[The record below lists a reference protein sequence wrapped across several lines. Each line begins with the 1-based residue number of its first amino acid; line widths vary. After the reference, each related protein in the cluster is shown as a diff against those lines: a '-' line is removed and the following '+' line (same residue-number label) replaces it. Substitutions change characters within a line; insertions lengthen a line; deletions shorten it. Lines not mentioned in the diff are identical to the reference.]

1 MKAILFII
9 SFLIGGVLFGQTTI
23 PFSSTSNNQTFSTC
37 NGFII
42 DSGGQGG
49 PGYSNGENTT
59 ITICPGVTG
68 NIISIVFNLFQLST
82 TDDNP
87 LPNVTNVDYMDVY
100 DGNST
105 AAPTLGTYSGT
116 QLQGVVISATPFNT
130 TGCITLRFRSNTIGT
145 GMFSASATCTT
156 PCATPTANGV
166 IVGGETA
173 DSTRVCVGE
182 VVNFA
187 NNLSTAATGF
197 TLANYYWDFMDG
209 TGATG
214 QTVSHVYDTPG
225 YYLVQLFVTDNNGCG
240 NTNLIDL
247 QVYVATIPNF
257 IGFPNDTTL
266 CLGENLQVNPDPE
279 FSEVE
284 WNGFDGIQTIDDG
297 CLPDTLL
304 GVSQDIQILQ
314 TGFQPG
320 ATITQLSDIVSFCID
335 LEHSFMGDLV
345 LLVECPNGQS
355 QIFHQQGGG
364 GTQIG
369 IPNPADNVDCSDP
382 TTQGIPFTY
391 CFTPSATDTWVTWA
405 GNNGFGATIP
415 AGSYAPVQPFSNLF
429 GCPLNGIW
437 TLTVIDNWAADDG
450 TLFAF
455 DINLNPSLYPPVP
468 TFEPQIGLGSDSS
481 YWTTPAIF
489 ATISTDGD
497 SLSINPTAPGVYNYT
512 YNLIDNFGCTND
524 STFTLTVNA
533 NQIPDAGPDI
543 IACLGDSVQLNGSVS
558 GGSLSCDYTF
568 SLEDSFGDGWNGNNL
583 LVTINGV
590 TTSYTIPAGDTAS
603 YTVSIPHGTQVTFQ
617 FDSLGFFVSECA
629 YEIIDPSGAVIFSD
643 GGNFVSPTAAIQTFT
658 SNCFGGLVF
667 DWSPAAILNNN
678 TIPNPIGLFD
688 TVGVMYLTIHPAG
701 HPLCVTTDSLNFS
714 VVPYLNPGNDSTL
727 TICSQGAPTDLFP
740 LLGTNATPN
749 GEWTNSAGAIVMM
762 PYDPITMNP
771 GIYTYSVDT
780 SGCVSTAEVVV
791 TEIVT
796 TVTVTPT
803 NANCYGFANG
813 SAAITVANGNQYSLD
828 GGAPIAITTSPF
840 TISNLAAG
848 PHVIVVGGLNGCGA
862 FANFTI
868 DQPLPLQITTITPN
882 LTACPEANTQITAA
896 ATGGSSPYTFTWIA
910 NNTIAG
916 TGANFNV
923 SPDVTTQ
930 YCVVLTEACGSQP
943 DTACM
948 TITVPVP
955 VTFAIAVDDTEG
967 CYPVPVNFTNNSTG
981 STIVTSQVSFG
992 DGNSA
997 IVPGSNSFFN
1007 EYQSPGVYSVT
1018 ITSTSNQGCVYDTT
1032 YTALIEVFDNPE
1044 ADFNIN
1050 PNPVGM
1056 FDGKVNLYN
1065 SSSNDVVSFNWMIND
1080 GDPAQSANEDLSVQF
1095 EQGVAGNYNVTLYVT
1110 NADGCVDSIT
1120 KIAQVVSEVIVFA
1133 PNTFT
1138 PDDDERNPQW
1148 LLYIQGADIM
1158 QFNLKIY
1165 NRWGEIIWENND
1177 PSIPWDGSYKG
1188 VICPQGV
1195 YSWTLETKDITTDK
1209 RYRFDGSINLIR

>member
-1 MKAILFII
+1 MKVLIVTFSVLLSSILF
-9 SFLIGGVLFGQTTI
+9 SQTNI
-23 PFSSTSNNQTFSTC
+23 PFTSTNNNQTFNTC

-49 PGYSNGENTT
+49 TGYSNNENTT
-59 ITICPGVTG
+59 ITICPGTTG
-68 NIISIVFNLFQLST
+68 NIISIVFNFFQLST

-105 AAPTLGTYSGT
+105 AAPTLGTYTGT

-130 TGCITLRFRSNTIGT
+130 TGCITLRFRSNSIGT
-145 GMFSASATCTT
+145 GMFTASATCTT
-156 PCATPTANGV
+156 PCATPTAHGV
-166 IVGGETA
+166 IVGGDA
-173 DSTRVCVGE
+173 PDSTRVCIGE

-214 QTVSHVYDTPG
+214 QTVSHAFTTPG

-247 QVYVATIPNF
+247 QVYVATKPSF
-257 IGFPNDTTL
+257 AGFPNDTTL
-266 CLGENLQVNPDPE
+266 CLGESLVATPNPE
-279 FSEVE
+279 FSEVS
-284 WNGFDGIQTIDDG
+284 WNGFPGSQTIDDG

-304 GVSQDIQILQ
+304 GVSQDIQIMQ

-320 ATITQLSDIVSFCID
+320 ATITQNSDIVSFCID

-345 LLVECPNGQS
+345 ILVQCPNGQS

-369 IPNPADNVDCSDP
+369 IPNQLDNVDCSDP

-391 CFTPSATDTWVTWA
+391 CFTPTATDTWVTWVT
-405 GNNGFGATIP
+405 NNGFGLTLP
-415 AGSYAPVQPFSNLF
+415 AGNYAPVQPFSNLF

-455 DINLNPSLYPPVP
+455 DINLNPSLYPPLP
-468 TFEPQIGLGSDSS
+468 AFEPQIGLGSDSS
-481 YWTTPAIF
+481 FWSTPAIF
-489 ATISTDGD
+489 ATISSNGD
-497 SLSINPTAPGVYNYT
+497 SLSINPTSAGIYNYT

-533 NQIPDAGPDI
+533 NQLPDAGPDI
-543 IACLGDSVQLNGSVS
+543 IACLGDSVQLNGSIS
-558 GGSLSCDYTF
+558 GGSLNCDYTF

-590 TTSYTIPAGDTAS
+590 TNSYTVPFGDTAN
-603 YTVSIPHGTQVTFQ
+603 YTVSIPHGTLVTFQ
-617 FDSLGFFVSECA
+617 FDGLGSFLNECGF
-629 YEIIDPSGAVIFSD
+629 EIIDPSGAVIFSD
-643 GGNFVSPTAAIQTFT
+643 GGNFTAPSSAIQTFT
-658 SNCFGGLVF
+658 SDCFGGIIF

-678 TIPNPIGLFD
+678 TIPNPTGLFD
-688 TVGVMYLTIHPAG
+688 TNGVLYLTIHPAG
-701 HPLCVTTDSLNFS
+701 HPLCVTTDSLNYS
-714 VVPYLNPGNDSTL
+714 VVPYLNPGTDSSL

-740 LLGTNATPN
+740 LLGSGATPN
-749 GEWTNSAGAIVMM
+749 GIWTDASGAIVTM
-762 PYDPITMNP
+762 PYNPVTMNP
-771 GIYTYSVDT
+771 GVYTYSVDT

-796 TVTVTPT
+796 TVTVNPT
-803 NANCYGFANG
+803 NINCYGFSNG
-813 SAAITVANGNQYSLD
+813 SAQITVTNGNVYSLD
-828 GGAPIAITTSPF
+828 GGTPTPITSSPF
-840 TISNLAAG
+840 TISNLAVG
-848 PHVIVVGGLNGCGA
+848 PHVIVVAGLNGCGA
-862 FANFTI
+862 FANFQI
-868 DQPLPLQITTITPN
+868 NQPQPLQITTITPN
-882 LTACPEANTQITAA
+882 LTACPEANTQLSAA
-896 ATGGSSPYTFTWIA
+896 ATGGSSPYVFTWVA
-910 NNTIAG
+910 NNAIVG
-916 TGANFNV
+916 SGANINV
-923 SPDVTTQ
+923 SPDVTTT
-930 YCVVLTEACGSQP
+930 YCVVLSEACGSLP

-948 TITVPVP
+948 TITVPAPINISIVP
-955 VTFAIAVDDTEG
+955 DDTEG
-967 CYPVPVNFTNNSTG
+967 CFPVPVTFTNNSTG
-981 STIVTSQVSFG
+981 STIVTSQINFG
-992 DGNSA
+992 DGNTTVS
-997 IVPGSNSFFN
+997 PGTNSFFN
-1007 EYQSPGVYSVT
+1007 EYQTPGVYNVT
-1018 ITSTSNQGCVYDTT
+1018 ITSTSNLGCVYDTT
-1032 YTALIEVFDNPE
+1032 YTAMIEVFDNPE

-1050 PNPVGM
+1050 PKPVGM
-1056 FDGKVNLYN
+1056 FDARVHLYN
-1065 SSSNDVVSFNWMIND
+1065 ASSNDVVAFNWMING

-1095 EQGVAGNYNVTLYVT
+1095 EQGEAGNYNVTLYVT
-1110 NADGCVDSIT
+1110 NNDGCVDSIT

-1148 LLYIQGADIM
+1148 LLYIQGADVM

-1188 VICPQGV
+1188 EICPQGV

-1209 RYRFDGSINLIR
+1209 RYRFDGSINLLR